1 MCRGC
6 DLGTS
11 GLQNQHYKPLDHN
24 AWHWIVVI
32 DIANELCGAGNLHVT
47 IYIIAIIVD
56 KVATTSLQLLGDVP
70 EEEDAEDAELQAS
83 IASANKWRK
92 IAALTRQR
100 AAEVH
105 CMN

>member
-1 MCRGC
+1 
-6 DLGTS
+6 LG
-11 GLQNQHYKPLDHN
+11 G
-24 AWHWIVVI
+24 
-32 DIANELCGAGNLHVT
+32 
-47 IYIIAIIVD
+47 
-56 KVATTSLQLLGDVP
+56 VP

-105 CMN
+105 CISS

>member
-1 MCRGC
+1 MPFLNFNHRHR
-6 DLGTS
+6 S
-11 GLQNQHYKPLDHN
+11 LQQFL
-24 AWHWIVVI
+24 IF
-32 DIANELCGAGNLHVT
+32 
-47 IYIIAIIVD
+47 
-56 KVATTSLQLLGDVP
+56 LQLLGDVP

-105 CMN
+105 RII

>member
-1 MCRGC
+1 MF
-6 DLGTS
+6 
-11 GLQNQHYKPLDHN
+11 
-24 AWHWIVVI
+24 
-32 DIANELCGAGNLHVT
+32 
-47 IYIIAIIVD
+47 
-56 KVATTSLQLLGDVP
+56 LQLLGDVP

-105 CMN
+105 CIIK

>member
-1 MCRGC
+1 MEATVHC
-6 DLGTS
+6 TV
-11 GLQNQHYKPLDHN
+11 YK
-24 AWHWIVVI
+24 
-32 DIANELCGAGNLHVT
+32 VT
-47 IYIIAIIVD
+47 AIF
-56 KVATTSLQLLGDVP
+56 LQLLGDVL

-105 CMN
+105 CIIK